1 MEAMRDIQTKFT
13 QTRNAEAEAMLSEML
28 EVDREAVIAEYNAAQ
43 DSKVTQVPQD
53 NEKRTSRYM
62 VPLFAWLAKTLGSQ
76 RLKTCSSSR
85 CKPVRFRS
93 NRTGMA
99 VRPSTAALPWRQP
112 GCLSQFCL
120 AD

>member
-62 VPLFAWLAKTLGSQ
+62 VPLFAWLAKTLGEPTPQDLFQFALQTGAIS
-76 RLKTCSSSR
+76 LK
-85 CKPVRFRS
+85 
-93 NRTGMA
+93 
-99 VRPSTAALPWRQP
+99 
-112 GCLSQFCL
+112 
-120 AD
+120 